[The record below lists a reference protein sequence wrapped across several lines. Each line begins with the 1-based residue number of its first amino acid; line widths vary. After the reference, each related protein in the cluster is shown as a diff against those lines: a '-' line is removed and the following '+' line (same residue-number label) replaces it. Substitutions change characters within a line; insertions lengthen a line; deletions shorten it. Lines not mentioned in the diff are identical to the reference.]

1 MKWGVR
7 EPFVLKGLRQK
18 KKKYRRLKMKIV
30 KHTGSKFTVV
40 PNKLIF
46 NNALSMKEKGILAV
60 MFGLPDDW
68 KFSIRGL
75 ATLNND
81 GVEATASALKSLE
94 RQGYLKREQLFD
106 ENGRF
111 SGVAY
116 HIYGE
121 SQNVDNSLFGPR
133 TGNDNTEN
141 CQLLNTNISSTN
153 KLNTIRKESRP
164 LKKCYDNFK
173 NKIDEFRK
181 KVRSQ
186 KQQRIEENEQLKEES
201 QVSCK
206 TQAKQDLESVD
217 VSNQQLMEAYQNC
230 AQPLNCQKVEGHKT
244 LEFENTKSEETHTYQ
259 APARR
264 IKKAIKKFL
273 GLTKKPDPPY
283 KDRPENYSAD
293 TYGRESFDQI
303 VDQKIKNI
311 EERNEFKK
319 YMAFKIKKS
328 GGAFT
333 NQMLHDLLKKLDS
346 ISESAEERIDAIK
359 HSLKNGYNSIYPAP
373 ETKKEYKLS
382 QYYAAISMFE

>member
-1 MKWGVR
+1 
-7 EPFVLKGLRQK
+7 
-18 KKKYRRLKMKIV
+18 MKIV
-30 KHTGSKFTVV
+30 KHIESNFTVLS
-40 PNKLIF
+40 NKMVF
-46 NNALSMKEKGILAV
+46 NRTLSMKEKGILVV
-60 MFGLPDDW
+60 MFGLPVDW

-75 ATLNND
+75 ATLNED

-94 RQGYLKREQLFD
+94 KKGFLKRERTFYK
-106 ENGRF
+106 NGQF
-111 SGVAY
+111 CGIDY
-116 HIYGE
+116 HIYEE
-121 SQNVDNSLFGPR
+121 SQNVDTSSFGPR
-133 TGNDNTEN
+133 TEN
-141 CQLLNTNISSTN
+141 HDMENRQLLNTNISSTN

-173 NKIDEFRK
+173 SKMDEFRK

-186 KQQRIEENEQLKEES
+186 KQQRIEENEQLSEEY
-201 QVSCK
+201 QNC
-206 TQAKQDLESVD
+206 THNQTYQDLEYVD
-217 VSNQQLMEAYQNC
+217 QPNLPLKEECSNCTQT
-230 AQPLNCQKVEGHKT
+230 LNCQKVEGNKT
-244 LEFENTKSEETHTYQ
+244 LEFENTKSEETYTYQ
-259 APARR
+259 GPAPR

-346 ISESAEERIDAIK
+346 ISNSTEERIDAIK
-359 HSLKNGYNSIYPAP
+359 HSLKNCYNSIYPAP

-382 QYYAAISMFE
+382 QYYAAISIFD

>member
-1 MKWGVR
+1 
-7 EPFVLKGLRQK
+7 
-18 KKKYRRLKMKIV
+18 MKIV
-30 KHTGSKFTVV
+30 KHMESNFTVV

-46 NNALSMKEKGILAV
+46 NRALSMKEKGILVV

-121 SQNVDNSLFGPR
+121 SQNVDTSSFGPR
-133 TGNDNTEN
+133 TENHDTEN

-173 NKIDEFRK
+173 SKIDEFRK
-181 KVRSQ
+181 KARSQ
-186 KQQRIEENEQLKEES
+186 KQQRIEENEQLKEECS
-201 QVSCK
+201 NCTQ
-206 TQAKQDLESVD
+206 TQARHDFESVD

-230 AQPLNCQKVEGHKT
+230 TQTLNCQKVEVNKT
-244 LEFENTKSEETHTYQ
+244 LEFENTKPEETYTYQ
-259 APARR
+259 GPAPR
-264 IKKAIKKFL
+264 IKKAFKKIL
-273 GLTKKPDPPY
+273 KSVKKVVIPY
-283 KDRPENYSAD
+283 KERPENYSLD

-303 VDQKIKNI
+303 AEQEI
-311 EERNEFKK
+311 ENQEELNEFKK
-319 YMAFKIKKS
+319 YLAFKVRKS
-328 GGAFT
+328 GGTLT
-333 NQMLHDLLKKLDS
+333 NSMLYDLLRKLKS
-346 ISESAEERIDAIK
+346 ISNSTKERIDAIK
-359 HSLKNGYNSIYPAP
+359 HSLKKGYNDIYPAP

-382 QYYAAISMFE
+382 QYYAAISIFD

>member
-1 MKWGVR
+1 
-7 EPFVLKGLRQK
+7 
-18 KKKYRRLKMKIV
+18 MKIV
-30 KHTGSKFTVV
+30 KHMESNFTVV

-46 NNALSMKEKGILAV
+46 NRALSMKEKGILVV

-121 SQNVDNSLFGPR
+121 SQNVDTSSFGPR
-133 TGNDNTEN
+133 TENHDTEN

-186 KQQRIEENEQLKEES
+186 KQQRIEENEQLKEE
-201 QVSCK
+201 C
-206 TQAKQDLESVD
+206 
-217 VSNQQLMEAYQNC
+217 SNC
-230 AQPLNCQKVEGHKT
+230 TLNCQKVEGNKT
-244 LEFENTKSEETHTYQ
+244 LEFENTKPEEAHAYQ
-259 APARR
+259 APAPR

-303 VDQKIKNI
+303 VDQKIKNQ

-346 ISESAEERIDAIK
+346 ISNSTEERIDAIK
-359 HSLKNGYNSIYPAP
+359 HSLKNGYNDIYPAP

>member
-1 MKWGVR
+1 
-7 EPFVLKGLRQK
+7 
-18 KKKYRRLKMKIV
+18 MKIV
-30 KHTGSKFTVV
+30 KHMESNFTVV

-46 NNALSMKEKGILAV
+46 NRALSMKEKGILVV

-68 KFSIRGL
+68 RFSIRGL

-121 SQNVDNSLFGPR
+121 SQNVDTSSFGPR
-133 TGNDNTEN
+133 TENHDTEN

-173 NKIDEFRK
+173 SKIDEFRK
-181 KVRSQ
+181 KARSQ
-186 KQQRIEENEQLKEES
+186 KQQRIEENEQLKEEF
-201 QVSCK
+201 
-206 TQAKQDLESVD
+206 QAKHDLEHVD
-217 VSNQQLMEAYQNC
+217 ESNQQLSEEYQNC
-230 AQPLNCQKVEGHKT
+230 NQTLNCQKVEGNKT
-244 LEFENTKSEETHTYQ
+244 LEFENTKSVEAHAYQ

-283 KDRPENYSAD
+283 KDRPVNYSAD

-346 ISESAEERIDAIK
+346 ISNSTEERIDAIK
-359 HSLKNGYNSIYPAP
+359 HSLKNCYNDIYPAP
-373 ETKKEYKLS
+373 ETNKEYKLS
-382 QYYAAISMFE
+382 QYYAAISIFD

>member
-1 MKWGVR
+1 
-7 EPFVLKGLRQK
+7 
-18 KKKYRRLKMKIV
+18 MKIV
-30 KHTGSKFTVV
+30 KHMESNFTVV

-46 NNALSMKEKGILAV
+46 NRALSMKEKGILVV

-68 KFSIRGL
+68 RFSIRGL

-121 SQNVDNSLFGPR
+121 SQNVDTSSFGPR
-133 TGNDNTEN
+133 TGKGNTEN

-153 KLNTIRKESRP
+153 KLNTNIRKESRP

-173 NKIDEFRK
+173 SKINEFRK
-181 KVRSQ
+181 KARSQ
-186 KQQRIEENEQLKEES
+186 KQQRIEENEQLKEEYS
-201 QVSCK
+201 NCNQ
-206 TQAKQDLESVD
+206 TQANQDLKYVD
-217 VSNQQLMEAYQNC
+217 ESNQQLSEEYQNC
-230 AQPLNCQKVEGHKT
+230 NQTLNCQKVEGHKT
-244 LEFENTKSEETHTYQ
+244 LEFENTKSEEPHNYQ
-259 APARR
+259 KPPRR

-283 KDRPENYSAD
+283 KDRPGNYSAD

-303 VDQKIKNI
+303 VNQKIKNS

-319 YMAFKIKKS
+319 YMAFKIKKL
-328 GGAFT
+328 GGTFT

-346 ISESAEERIDAIK
+346 IGESTEKRIDAIR
-359 HSLKNGYNSIYPAP
+359 HSLKNGYNDIYPAP

-382 QYYAAISMFE
+382 QYYAAISIFE